1 VPAAVGSIAIFTL
14 GPVLSCYLRMIVVS
28 DVHVETCRM
37 LKIDVAMVCL
47 L

>member
-14 GPVLSCYLRMIVVS
+14 GPVQVVNLKMIVVS

-37 LKIDVAMVCL
+37 LKIDVAMAWL
-47 L
+47 